1 MAAVLFYSEPPNRC
15 YFSLCFS
22 QTSSQPEFQIP
33 AFACPTTDTIAVFPF
48 CFCIFH
54 TVLLSVGDL
63 HCTCNRACHR
73 KYTLTDYD
81 AIGNAA
87 QHTQKII
94 FFPYLLPFTAKMI
107 IPEVKLLFIFA
118 LLDNI
123 RCRNV
128 NPCNIIQLINYVHS
142 FQQVGICVCFHIRTL

>member
-22 QTSSQPEFQIP
+22 QTSSQPKFQIP
-33 AFACPTTDTIAVFPF
+33 AFACPTADTIAVFPF

-54 TVLLSVGDL
+54 TFLLSVGDL

-81 AIGNAA
+81 SIDNAA
-87 QHTQKII
+87 QRIQTII

-118 LLDNI
+118 LLNDI
-123 RCRNV
+123 RCRNI
-128 NPCNIIQLINYVHS
+128 NPCNIIQLIDYVHN
-142 FQQVGICVCFHIRTL
+142 FQQLGICV